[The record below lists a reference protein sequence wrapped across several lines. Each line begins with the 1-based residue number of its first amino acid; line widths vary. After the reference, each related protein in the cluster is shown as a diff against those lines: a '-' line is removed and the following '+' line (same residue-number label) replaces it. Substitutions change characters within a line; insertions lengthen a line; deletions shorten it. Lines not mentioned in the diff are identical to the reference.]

1 MIETASRPSP
11 PLRLAVTPQPAG
23 GTALYVAVT
32 IVVLWTP
39 LPFGSVE
46 AWSIGLIRLAACL
59 LAVLWAFHG
68 ARTGAFVVS
77 TSLLQAPLYGAAA
90 WALLQTL
97 PFGGSA
103 ISVDPFLTSQAA
115 VNFAALA
122 VFTSCALIAL
132 DSTAR
137 LERAGMILFWFGFV
151 LSVFG
156 IIQNFTG
163 TRSLYWIRESPVESF
178 FGPFVNKNHF
188 AGLIEILLPLG
199 LGPLI
204 SGAVPRERRL
214 MLTFVAATMVAAVA
228 LSRSRGGL
236 LAVVAE
242 IALLVALSAV
252 ARRSAPGDRRTAP
265 ALAAVAASIVLVGAV
280 VAWLSAGPIVESL
293 AELPAEISST
303 AETSRGEIWKATI
316 SLIGAHPVTGSGFG
330 AYGTA
335 ILRHWP
341 STEYSTLLYA
351 HDDYLQVVAD
361 GGIPGAL
368 LAILFVGVVGT
379 SLVRAVRIGD
389 PGLRGVALGAGAG
402 CVGLLIHSVVDFNL
416 QIPSNAIAFLFASAM
431 VVRASSIGAPAGARQ

>member
-1 MIETASRPSP
+1 MIETASRPTP

-59 LAVLWAFHG
+59 LVVLWAFHG

-90 WALLQTL
+90 WALLQAL
-97 PFGGSA
+97 PIGGSA
-103 ISVDPFLTSQAA
+103 ISVDPFLTTQAA

-132 DSTAR
+132 DSPGR
-137 LERAGMILFWFGFV
+137 LERAGMVLFWFGFV

-163 TRSLYWIRESPVESF
+163 TRSLYWIRESPVINF

-188 AGLIEILLPLG
+188 AGLMEILLPLG
-199 LGPLI
+199 LGPLM
-204 SGAVPRERRL
+204 SGAVPRDRR
-214 MLTFVAATMVAAVA
+214 MMMIFVAATILAAVA
-228 LSRSRGGL
+228 LSRSRGGV

-242 IALLVALSAV
+242 VGLLVALTAV
-252 ARRSAPGDRRTAP
+252 ARRSASGERRAAP
-265 ALAAVAASIVLVGAV
+265 AIAAIFAAIVLVGAL

-303 AETSRGEIWKATI
+303 AETSRGEIWKATV

-351 HDDYLQVVAD
+351 HNDYLQVVAD
-361 GGIPGAL
+361 AGIPGAL
-368 LAILFVGVVGT
+368 LAILFAGVVGT
-379 SLVRAVRIGD
+379 SLVRAVRITD
-389 PGLRGVALGAGAG
+389 PGLRGLAFGAGAG
-402 CVGLLIHSVVDFNL
+402 CIGLLIHSVVDFNL
-416 QIPSNAIAFLFASAM
+416 QIPSNAIAFLYASAIL
-431 VVRASSIGAPAGARQ
+431 VRATAIGRSAPTKP